1 MKTLHKMLA
10 AHPHASAHNDTLA
23 EAAHHIAMCAQVCTS
38 CADACLAEPMVDEL
52 TRCIRLNQD
61 CADICA
67 TTSRMLVRQTATEAA
82 LMRELLAACATACR
96 LCADEC
102 EKHASMHEHCR
113 ICAEHCR
120 QCVEVCERT
129 MNNVMAVA

>member
-1 MKTLHKMLA
+1 
-10 AHPHASAHNDTLA
+10 
-23 EAAHHIAMCAQVCTS
+23 
-38 CADACLAEPMVDEL
+38 
-52 TRCIRLNQD
+52 
-61 CADICA
+61 
-67 TTSRMLVRQTATEAA
+67 MLVRQTATEAA
-82 LMRELLAACATACR
+82 LVRELLVACATACR